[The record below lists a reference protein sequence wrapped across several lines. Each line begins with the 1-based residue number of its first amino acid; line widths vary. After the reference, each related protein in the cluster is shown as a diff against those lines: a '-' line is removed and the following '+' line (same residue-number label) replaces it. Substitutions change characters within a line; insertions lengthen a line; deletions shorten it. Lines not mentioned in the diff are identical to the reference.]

1 MGTQAEQKQQTLE
14 RTAPG
19 ENGVILQVG
28 SQRGAVK
35 RRLVDMGLT
44 PDRVVTIAGDVR
56 PLEESWAV
64 LAS

>member
-1 MGTQAEQKQQTLE
+1 MTVVQTCS
-14 RTAPG
+14 
-19 ENGVILQVG
+19 LQIYYYA
-28 SQRGAVK
+28 SLA
-35 RRLVDMGLT
+35 VDMGLT